1 MSSPLN
7 LEGINSNVS
16 YELLTLSRVNT
27 KVNYDSSNINWL
39 YDNFS
44 NINLN
49 TLIDLNN
56 SNVIN
61 SNNIYT
67 IRNNTLP
74 QITFD
79 INNRIRTYINVKD
92 YGATGNGTTNDY
104 TSINNAVSAL
114 PANDGI
120 LYFPRGTYSMGTPLT
135 LTSKNR
141 VIIKSDDA
149 TIKVSHGGAG
159 IVLVSCHFCNI
170 EGRLNFVSNATSTTS
185 HFGIYTDECNSPT
198 IKNCNVS
205 GDFEIGILA
214 YRNVNSTYKA
224 GFINNNTITGC
235 RQGITVWENNEYTI
249 VENNYIQNCLSST
262 NGYGINCRSGNVN
275 ILNNVVYNCRIGIR
289 QSAISYTNADHA
301 SINNNYL
308 ISNTC
313 CGIYL
318 NALDYSETICNNV
331 IIGGTGGTFIE
342 PVNATADT
350 FDYCI
355 YIENSFNV
363 ILNGNIFFRGQV
375 GLGLDGVA
383 NSQISNNLFISDGGT
398 ITEHHI
404 REFGETGRNFSNN
417 TFINNIFTG
426 ALKVATTENIAFFS
440 SNNGTLNFFRNNGGS
455 TTVSPSTSL
464 STVIN
469 VNSGSYNLYRK
480 EYTVVDVSIV
490 GAVNT
495 STTPADQTA
504 NINITTRLL
513 GIPFIIT
520 FMNPSATRA
529 TWFRFASTVAIIAP
543 TITSAFTSAITYD
556 ATNKAFKVVNLNY
569 VKLIPIGTG
578 NFASF
583 YIC

>member
-16 YELLTLSRVNT
+16 YELLTLSRVNN
-27 KVNYDSSNINWL
+27 KVNYDTSNINWL

-56 SNVIN
+56 SNISN

-67 IRNNTLP
+67 IRNTTLP
-74 QITFD
+74 KITFD

-104 TSINNAVSAL
+104 TAINNAVSAL
-114 PANDGI
+114 PTDDGV
-120 LYFPRGTYSMGTPLT
+120 LYFPSGTYSMGTALT

-149 TIKVSHGGAG
+149 TIKVSHNGAG
-159 IVLVSCHFCNI
+159 IALVSCHFCNI
-170 EGRLNFVSNATSTTS
+170 EGRLNFVSNAVSAAT
-185 HFGIYTDECNSPT
+185 HFAIYTDECNSPT
-198 IKNCNVS
+198 IKNCNIS

-214 YRNVNSTYKA
+214 YRNGNNTYKA
-224 GFINNNTITGC
+224 GLINNNTITGC
-235 RQGITVWENNEYTI
+235 RQGITVWDTNEYTI
-249 VENNYIQNCLSST
+249 VENNYIQDCLNST
-262 NGYGINCRSGNVN
+262 NGYGINSRSGNVN

-289 QSAISYTNADHA
+289 QTSGNHTNADHA
-301 SINNNYL
+301 SINNNFL

-313 CGIYL
+313 CGIFL
-318 NALDYSETICNNV
+318 NGTDYSETICDNV
-331 IIGGTGGTFIE
+331 IIGGSGGTFTE
-342 PVNATADT
+342 PTNATADT
-350 FDYCI
+350 FDFCI
-355 YIENSFNV
+355 YIQNAFCV
-363 ILNGNIFFRGQV
+363 ILNNNICYRGQV
-375 GLGLDGVA
+375 GLGLDGLA
-383 NSQISNNLFISDGGT
+383 NSQISNNYFISDGGT
-398 ITEHHI
+398 LTEHHI

-417 TFINNIFTG
+417 SIINNIFIG
-426 ALKVATTENIAFFS
+426 ALKVSTTENITYFS
-440 SNNGTLNFFRNNGGS
+440 SNNGTLNLIRNNGGTS
-455 TTVSPSTSL
+455 TTSPSTSL
-464 STVIN
+464 TTFIN
-469 VNSGSYNLYRK
+469 VNSGSYDLYAK
-480 EYTVVDVSIV
+480 EFTIINVSNV

-513 GIPFIIT
+513 GIAFVIT

-529 TWFRFASTVAIIAP
+529 TWIRFASTAVITAP
-543 TITSAFTSAITYD
+543 TISTALTTSITYD
-556 ATNKAFKVVNLNY
+556 ATNKAIKIVNVNY
-569 VKLIPIGTG
+569 VKFLPIGTG